1 MSSIQVKRPVAIK
14 VIMTE
19 DFRKQIL
26 DETSDSLKKN
36 EEMFAQ
42 AESMYEKTKK
52 GGASVEDLTNIKK
65 QLEFEKVRLADIKKD
80 MEVKMNAFKNVPEG
94 QEIVFRILEGPVDV
108 KEGDDIQK
116 ILKGA
121 EIVVKDWKVVE
132 LRGL

>member
-26 DETSDSLKKN
+26 DETTDSLKKN

-52 GGASVEDLTNIKK
+52 SGASVEDLTNIKK
-65 QLEFEKVRLADIKKD
+65 QLEFEKVRLAEIKKD

-116 ILKGA
+116 ILHGA
-121 EIVVKDWKVVE
+121 EIVVKDWKVME

>member
-26 DETSDSLKKN
+26 DETTESLKKN
-36 EEMFAQ
+36 EEMFSQ
-42 AESMYEKTKK
+42 AEDMYEKTKK
-52 GGASVEDLTNIKK
+52 SGASKDDLTNIKK

>member
-1 MSSIQVKRPVAIK
+1 
-14 VIMTE
+14 
-19 DFRKQIL
+19 
-26 DETSDSLKKN
+26 
-36 EEMFAQ
+36 MFAQ

-52 GGASVEDLTNIKK
+52 SGASVEDLTNIKK
-65 QLEFEKVRLADIKKD
+65 QLEFEKVRLAEIKKD

-116 ILKGA
+116 ILHGA
-121 EIVVKDWKVVE
+121 EIVVKDWKVME

>member
-1 MSSIQVKRPVAIK
+1 
-14 VIMTE
+14 
-19 DFRKQIL
+19 
-26 DETSDSLKKN
+26 
-36 EEMFAQ
+36 
-42 AESMYEKTKK
+42 
-52 GGASVEDLTNIKK
+52 
-65 QLEFEKVRLADIKKD
+65 
-80 MEVKMNAFKNVPEG
+80 MNAFKNVPEG

>member
-52 GGASVEDLTNIKK
+52 SGASVEDLTNIKK
-65 QLEFEKVRLADIKKD
+65 QLEFEKVRLAEIKKD

-116 ILKGA
+116 ILHGA
-121 EIVVKDWKVVE
+121 EIVVKDWKVME

>member
-26 DETSDSLKKN
+26 DETNETLKKN

-121 EIVVKDWKVVE
+121 EIVVKDWKVME
-132 LRGL
+132 LRGF

>member
-1 MSSIQVKRPVAIK
+1 MSSIQIKRPVTIK

-19 DFRKQIL
+19 AFRKQIL
-26 DETSDSLKKN
+26 DETSESLKKN

-42 AESMYEKTKK
+42 AENMYQKTQKS
-52 GGASVEDLTNIKK
+52 GASEEDLTIIRK
-65 QLEFEKVRLADIKKD
+65 QLELERARLADIKKD
-80 MEVKMNAFKNVPEG
+80 MEVKMQAFKNVPEG

-116 ILKGA
+116 ILHGA
-121 EIVVKDWKVVE
+121 EIVVKDWKVTE

>member
-26 DETSDSLKKN
+26 DETTESLKKN
-36 EEMFAQ
+36 EEMFSQ
-42 AESMYEKTKK
+42 AEDMYEKTKK
-52 GGASVEDLTNIKK
+52 SGASKDDLTNIKK

-80 MEVKMNAFKNVPEG
+80 MEVKMIAFKNVPEG

>member
-1 MSSIQVKRPVAIK
+1 MSSIQVKRPITIK

-19 DFRKQIL
+19 EFRKQIL
-26 DETSDSLKKN
+26 DETSESLKKN
-36 EEMFAQ
+36 EDIFAQ
-42 AESMYEKTKK
+42 AEDMYEKTKK
-52 GGASVEDLTNIKK
+52 SGASHSDLTNIRK
-65 QLEFEKVRLADIKKD
+65 QLDFERTRLSDLKKD

-116 ILKGA
+116 ILHGA
-121 EIVVKDWKVVE
+121 EIVVKDWKVTE